1 MPISHKSAEYRV
13 LRIADFRKKS
23 VSNLE
28 VMADR
33 RQNGASQR
41 GVLTVELA
49 IILPVFGILLLGV
62 LEIGGIAHDYQILQ
76 NAAREGAQFAA
87 RSSNRT
93 TGMTSAEIAAIQA
106 TIKERIIAYL
116 APEKIKVSSSDIAL
130 DQSHPISVGG
140 ISVGSSQVVITY
152 NRPLIFPGIS
162 RWLSLS
168 TTVQGKAIFRN
179 FY

>member
-1 MPISHKSAEYRV
+1 
-13 LRIADFRKKS
+13 
-23 VSNLE
+23 
-28 VMADR
+28 MADR
-33 RQNGASQR
+33 KQSASSASQR

-62 LEIGGIAHDYQILQ
+62 LELGGIAHDYQILQ

-93 TGMTSAEIAAIQA
+93 TGMTSGEIATIQA
-106 TIKERIIAYL
+106 TIKNRIIAYL
-116 APEKIKVSSSDIAL
+116 APEKITVSSGDIAL
-130 DQSHPISVGG
+130 DQTHPIAVGG
-140 ISVGSSQVVITY
+140 ITVNGSEVTITY

-162 RWLSLS
+162 RWIPLS
-168 TTVQGKAIFRN
+168 TTVRGKAIFRN